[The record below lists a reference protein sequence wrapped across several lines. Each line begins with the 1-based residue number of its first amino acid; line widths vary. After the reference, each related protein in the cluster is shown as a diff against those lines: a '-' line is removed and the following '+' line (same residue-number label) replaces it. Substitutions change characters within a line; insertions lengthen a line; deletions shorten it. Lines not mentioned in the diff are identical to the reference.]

1 MTSFRKNGGTPVTNL
16 VKQCRHLGSYDSGV
30 VCMGLE
36 KTHFSHTFYD
46 CKLMATHIIAIA
58 MMEAKA

>member
-1 MTSFRKNGGTPVTNL
+1 MLLKRLSRF
-16 VKQCRHLGSYDSGV
+16 VKRATLLKGL
-30 VCMGLE
+30 MGLE